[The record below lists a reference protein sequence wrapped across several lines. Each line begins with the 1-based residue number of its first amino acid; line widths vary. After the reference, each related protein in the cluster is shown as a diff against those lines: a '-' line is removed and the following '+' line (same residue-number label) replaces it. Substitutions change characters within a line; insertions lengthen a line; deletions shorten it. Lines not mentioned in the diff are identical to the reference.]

1 MRNEYPT
8 SRVAPAVGSVL
19 MYLAGILVIGS
30 AALKFVQ
37 PPAVV
42 VQFRELGYEGTK
54 LILIGILEICCS
66 LLFMIPYTRSIGLL
80 LLSAYLGGAIATH
93 VGHGQP
99 AAVGPAVLLTL
110 AWLGVSLRH
119 PNIFWSFRIQS

>member
-1 MRNEYPT
+1 
-8 SRVAPAVGSVL
+8 
-19 MYLAGILVIGS
+19 MYLAGILVLGS

-80 LLSAYLGGAIATH
+80 LLSSYLGGAIATH

-99 AAVGPAVLLTL
+99 AALGPAVLLTL

-119 PNIFWSFRIQS
+119 PNIFWSFRTQS

>member
-1 MRNEYPT
+1 MKNDVGT
-8 SRVAPAVGSVL
+8 SRVPARVGSVL
-19 MYLAGILVIGS
+19 IYLVGILVVGS
-30 AALKFVQ
+30 AALKFTQ

-42 VQFRELGYEGTK
+42 AQFRELGYEGSK

-66 LLFMIPYTRSIGLL
+66 LLFVIPYTRSIGLL

-99 AAVGPAVLLTL
+99 AAVGPAVLLAL
-110 AWLGVSLRH
+110 AWVGVSLRH
-119 PNIFWSFRIQS
+119 PSIFWSFRTQS

>member
-1 MRNEYPT
+1 MSNEYLT

-30 AALKFVQ
+30 AVLKFVQ

-42 VQFRELGYEGTK
+42 VQFRELGYEGTR

-66 LLFMIPYTRSIGLL
+66 VLFMIPYTRSIGLL

-119 PNIFWSFRIQS
+119 PNIFWSFRTQS

>member
-42 VQFRELGYEGTK
+42 AQFRELGYEGAK
-54 LILIGILEICCS
+54 LILVGILEICCS

-80 LLSAYLGGAIATH
+80 LLSSYLGGAIATH

-110 AWLGVSLRH
+110 AWIGVSLRH
-119 PNIFWSFRIQS
+119 PSIFWSFRTQS

>member
-30 AALKFVQ
+30 ATLKFVQ

-99 AAVGPAVLLTL
+99 AALGPAVLLTL

-119 PNIFWSFRIQS
+119 PNIFWSFRTKS

>member
-1 MRNEYPT
+1 MSNEYPT

-30 AALKFVQ
+30 AVLKFVQ

-66 LLFMIPYTRSIGLL
+66 VLFMIPYTRSIGLL

-119 PNIFWSFRIQS
+119 PNIFWSFRTQS

>member
-8 SRVAPAVGSVL
+8 SRVPPAVGSVL
-19 MYLAGILVIGS
+19 MYLVGILVIGS
-30 AALKFVQ
+30 AVLKFAQ
-37 PPAVV
+37 PPTVV